1 MKKIKVL
8 RTFVQTK
15 KTVVGIVSIFFVLAI
30 VFIALNQM
38 NPA

>member
-1 MKKIKVL
+1 MI
-8 RTFVQTK
+8 QTK

-30 VFIALNQM
+30 IFAVLNQM

>member
-8 RTFVQTK
+8 RTLIQTK

-30 VFIALNQM
+30 IFVVLNQI